1 MSLEGQSPLV
11 ENHCPSGYSFGTAAD
26 VEHCHHH
33 RLCNSRIIPGRVW
46 LWTFSRLNLLSF
58 RARTVIVQFK
68 ALGNWDIHRFFFS
81 GDLISE
87 ACKCPCGVLDFM
99 QPRGHMYDFHSD
111 LLPSRRVLG
120 LSDGK
125 EKEDF
130 PFMGKGECP
139 EKWKMSSPETL
150 REANF
155 WLKPWVTS
163 SVACGFLES
172 PASRLGL
179 EGVLGPSAGPTL
191 ALREAQSYWVFWFHE
206 CREMQIVLSPWKTA
220 VL

>member
-1 MSLEGQSPLV
+1 
-11 ENHCPSGYSFGTAAD
+11 
-26 VEHCHHH
+26 
-33 RLCNSRIIPGRVW
+33 
-46 LWTFSRLNLLSF
+46 
-58 RARTVIVQFK
+58 
-68 ALGNWDIHRFFFS
+68 
-81 GDLISE
+81 
-87 ACKCPCGVLDFM
+87 M

-155 WLKPWVTS
+155 
-163 SVACGFLES
+163 
-172 PASRLGL
+172 
-179 EGVLGPSAGPTL
+179 
-191 ALREAQSYWVFWFHE
+191 
-206 CREMQIVLSPWKTA
+206 
-220 VL
+220 